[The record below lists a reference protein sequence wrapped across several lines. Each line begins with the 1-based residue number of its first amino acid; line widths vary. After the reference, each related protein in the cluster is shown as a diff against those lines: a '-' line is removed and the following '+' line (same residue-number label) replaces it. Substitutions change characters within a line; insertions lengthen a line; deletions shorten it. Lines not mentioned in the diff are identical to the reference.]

1 MGSHLSPVWSG
12 VQQGLWHSEPFDGAT
27 APRTDALAPTQFC
40 TGVDIAAGGGS
51 GLSITPAAP
60 SSPSPRGDAA
70 TKAQRILRV
79 VLALFCFEIGLI
91 LLMLPWTLL
100 WDNNYFFS
108 LGESTR
114 SFLLSSY
121 VRGGVSGLGVVNL
134 WLAAAETVRLIKTR
148 NR

>member
-1 MGSHLSPVWSG
+1 M
-12 VQQGLWHSEPFDGAT
+12 
-27 APRTDALAPTQFC
+27 
-40 TGVDIAAGGGS
+40 
-51 GLSITPAAP
+51 SITPVAP
-60 SSPSPRGDAA
+60 ANPSPRGDPA
-70 TKAQRILRV
+70 TKARRILRV

-148 NR
+148 RR